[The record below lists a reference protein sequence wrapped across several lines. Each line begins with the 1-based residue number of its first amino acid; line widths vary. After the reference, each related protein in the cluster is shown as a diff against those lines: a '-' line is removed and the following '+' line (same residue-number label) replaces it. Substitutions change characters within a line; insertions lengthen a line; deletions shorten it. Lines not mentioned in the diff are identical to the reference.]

1 MPTSERSHI
10 CALKIC
16 DLSEVD
22 AVLLCVFS
30 KNVRPLRGLSIFLPQ
45 MAKVQLS
52 LRR

>member
-22 AVLLCVFS
+22 AVLLCFFS
-30 KNVRPLRGLSIFLPQ
+30 INIRPLRGLSSFYPKWL
-45 MAKVQLS
+45 KS
-52 LRR
+52 S